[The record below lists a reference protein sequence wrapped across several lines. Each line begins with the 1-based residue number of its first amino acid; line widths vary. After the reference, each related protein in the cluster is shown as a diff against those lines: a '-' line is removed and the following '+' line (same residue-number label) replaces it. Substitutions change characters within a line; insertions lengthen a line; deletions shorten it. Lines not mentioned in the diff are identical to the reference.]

1 MCSELRGE
9 KFMLLN
15 VYVTKE
21 TEGKKSDFS
30 NMIKYK
36 TDRFKE
42 NLLIVTLQKSKTRKK
57 YQNQPEHEKVLIIGK
72 QWN

>member
-1 MCSELRGE
+1 
-9 KFMLLN
+9 MLLN